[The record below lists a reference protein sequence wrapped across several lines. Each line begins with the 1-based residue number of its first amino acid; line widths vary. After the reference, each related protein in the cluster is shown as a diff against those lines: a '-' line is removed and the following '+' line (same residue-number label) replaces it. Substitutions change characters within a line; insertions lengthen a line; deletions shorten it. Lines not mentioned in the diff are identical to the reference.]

1 MLGSTRGVKEP
12 SEERTRMKHFIR
24 TSRGKGRPPLEKV
37 LSFRSRLP
45 TLQPYLSQR
54 HVWELIFGSKERRCG
69 ETSVMALSFRRNKN
83 GKWRKMMPRPRLL
96 ATPLPPCLSL
106 ARSLSFMRLVYD
118 GDDDN
123 IFARKWPP
131 SFPPS
136 FLPSSRPLPLQSG
149 WLLSLLPLFIHVRAR
164 RSCGPVE
171 AQEAGLV

>member
-1 MLGSTRGVKEP
+1 
-12 SEERTRMKHFIR
+12 
-24 TSRGKGRPPLEKV
+24 
-37 LSFRSRLP
+37 
-45 TLQPYLSQR
+45 
-54 HVWELIFGSKERRCG
+54 
-69 ETSVMALSFRRNKN
+69 
-83 GKWRKMMPRPRLL
+83 MPRPLSLSQARSLSRPL
-96 ATPLPPCLSL
+96 AL

-149 WLLSLLPLFIHVRAR
+149 WLLSLLPLFIHVRVRAR
-164 RSCGPVE
+164 EHRSCGPVE